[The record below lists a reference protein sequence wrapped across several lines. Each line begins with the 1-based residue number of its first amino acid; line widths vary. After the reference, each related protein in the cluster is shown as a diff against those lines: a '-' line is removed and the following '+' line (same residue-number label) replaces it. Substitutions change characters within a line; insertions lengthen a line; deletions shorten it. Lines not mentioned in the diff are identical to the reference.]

1 MLDWF
6 WLVELAFALAAYIVL
21 DGFDLGV
28 GILSGFAPG
37 ASRRDEMAAAIT
49 PVWDGNGTWLV
60 IAGTILFGAF
70 PAVYS
75 IAIPALY
82 APLSAMLAGLIMRG
96 VALEFRHKAHSSRW
110 VWNLLLFAGSLLAAF
125 AQGVAVGTYA
135 KGLPVVQMHYAGNG
149 FEWATAFPL
158 WCGLGAVLCYALLGA
173 GWLVLKG
180 ETELRKFGCA
190 ALSRLTPITVVVV
203 AAMFAATLVSHRVIA
218 ARWAVHPALFV
229 LPALC
234 VVTLVGAPLS
244 ARRGEGRTPF
254 ILVAASCALLLLMLV
269 TSYLPYVVPFDL
281 TLTQAAAPA
290 SSQTF
295 MFWGGGLFVLPLI
308 VAYTYVAYTVFRGRV
323 SSDHAYH

>member
-28 GILSGFAPG
+28 GILSGVA
-37 ASRRDEMAAAIT
+37 ASATRRDQMVASIS

-70 PAVYS
+70 PAIYS
-75 IAIPALY
+75 IALPALY

-96 VALEFRHKAHSSRW
+96 VAIEFRHRAHGSRW
-110 VWNLLLFAGSLLAAF
+110 VWNVLLFAGSLLAAF
-125 AQGVAVGTYA
+125 SQGVALGAYA
-135 KGLPVVQMHYAGNG
+135 HGVPVDQMRYTGNG
-149 FEWATAFPL
+149 FEWAGAFPL
-158 WCGLGAVLCYALLGA
+158 WCGLGAVLCYGLLGA

-180 ETELRKFGCA
+180 ETDLRQFGCT
-190 ALSRLTPITVVVV
+190 ALKRLTPLTVLVI
-203 AAMFAATLVSHRVIA
+203 AAMFVATLADHRVIE
-218 ARWAVHPALFV
+218 ARWQLHPALYV
-229 LPALC
+229 LPVLSLA
-234 VVTLVGAPLS
+234 TLFCLPLA

-254 ILVAASCALLLLMLV
+254 VLAALTCALLLV
-269 TSYLPYVVPFDL
+269 TLAASYLPYVVPFDL
-281 TLTQAAAPA
+281 TIDQAAAPA

-295 MFWGGGLFVLPLI
+295 MFWGGGLFVLPII
-308 VAYTYVAYTVFRGRV
+308 VAYTYVAYAVFRGRV

>member
-6 WLVELAFALAAYIVL
+6 WLSELAFALAAYIVL

-28 GILSGFAPG
+28 GILSGFA
-37 ASRRDEMAAAIT
+37 ASTARRDQMVASIS

-70 PAVYS
+70 PSIYS
-75 IAIPALY
+75 IALPALY

-96 VALEFRHKAHSSRW
+96 VAIEFRHKAHGSRW
-110 VWNLLLFAGSLLAAF
+110 VWNVLLFAGSLLAAF
-125 AQGVAVGTYA
+125 AQGVALGAYA
-135 KGLPVVQMHYAGNG
+135 QGVPVENMHYTGNG
-149 FEWATAFPL
+149 FEWASAFPL
-158 WCGLGAVLCYALLGA
+158 WCGLGAVLSYGLLGA

-180 ETELRKFGCA
+180 EHDLRQFGCS
-190 ALSRLTPITVVVV
+190 ALNRLTPMTVLVL
-203 AAMFAATLVSHRVIA
+203 AAMFAVTLFDHRMIE
-218 ARWAVHPALFV
+218 ARWQLHPALFV
-229 LPALC
+229 LPLLSLA
-234 VVTLVGAPLS
+234 TLVGLPLA

-254 ILVAASCALLLLMLV
+254 VLAALSCALLLV
-269 TSYLPYVVPFDL
+269 TLAASYLPYVVPFDL
-281 TLTQAAAPA
+281 TIQQAAAPT

-295 MFWGGGLFVLPLI
+295 MFWGAGLFVLPLI